1 MPLTVKL
8 VLNDLLTYSDQ
19 AHSGAYRGPL
29 VATRYSQYR
38 RVEAASF
45 EQRAEPRLKLSI
57 TRASVRRHGKTPI
70 DALLH
75 DLSSYGCRIAS
86 GVEAEQGERLW
97 LRFDGRMPIAATV
110 IWCIDG
116 MVGCRFDEP
125 IERAMMRA
133 LTLRIV

>member
-1 MPLTVKL
+1 M
-8 VLNDLLTYSDQ
+8 
-19 AHSGAYRGPL
+19 
-29 VATRYSQYR
+29 ATKYSQYR
-38 RVEAASF
+38 RVEPASL

-75 DLSSYGCRIAS
+75 DLSTYGCRIAA
-86 GVEAEQGERLW
+86 GVDAEQGERLW

-110 IWCIDG
+110 VWCLDG
-116 MVGCRFDEP
+116 MVGCRFDEQ

-133 LTLRIV
+133 LTLRIA